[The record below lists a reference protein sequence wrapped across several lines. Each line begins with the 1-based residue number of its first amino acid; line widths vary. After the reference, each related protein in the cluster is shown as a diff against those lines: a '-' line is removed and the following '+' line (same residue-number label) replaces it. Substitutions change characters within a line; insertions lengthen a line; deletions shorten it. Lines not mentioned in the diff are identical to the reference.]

1 MREFHL
7 LSLMSIPLMIFQHCI
22 KCTNNTPQNN
32 VSVGLVQEHKTNGR
46 RLCERDLS
54 SPELN
59 PNKEDSR
66 AIIYQSLEK
75 PL

>member
-1 MREFHL
+1 
-7 LSLMSIPLMIFQHCI
+7 MSTLMIQNCN
-22 KCTNNTPQNN
+22 KCTNNTLKNK

-54 SPELN
+54 IPELN

-66 AIIYQSLEK
+66 AIIYQSFEK